1 MTIAGFRELYIVRF
15 RLDFFKP
22 SIAERKEQDINTE
35 LEKDAERKEQDIN
48 TELEK
53 NTRANETCLVE
64 EQASESCLP
73 TGRASFVQV
82 QI

>member
-1 MTIAGFRELYIVRF
+1 MTIAGFRKLYSVRI

-22 SIAERKEQDINTE
+22 SNTERKEQDINAE

-53 NTRANETCLVE
+53 DTGANETCLVE

-73 TGRASFVQV
+73 TGRASYVQV